1 MHTEDAARAVWA
13 SAAWIIKHGRA
24 ECDRLA
30 GETLKHFPLDLDG
43 DGYTEETVKKLL
55 DPSVTPT
62 VVAPLFNLVCGAG
75 LIQRSGSFL
84 LPLAN
89 HYGPPHLGG

>member
-1 MHTEDAARAVWA
+1 MVHTEDVSRAVWA
-13 SAAWIIKHGRA
+13 SAAWMIKHGRA

-62 VVAPLFNLVCGAG
+62 VVAPFFNLVSGTDFLECAALRLTDSLHVLTAG
-75 LIQRSGSFL
+75 G
-84 LPLAN
+84 
-89 HYGPPHLGG
+89 